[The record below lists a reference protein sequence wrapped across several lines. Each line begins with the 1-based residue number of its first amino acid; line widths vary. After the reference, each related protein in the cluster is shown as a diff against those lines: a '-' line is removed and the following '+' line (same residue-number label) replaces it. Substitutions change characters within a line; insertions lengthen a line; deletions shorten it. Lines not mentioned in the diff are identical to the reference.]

1 MQRETHQI
9 YQSSYRVC
17 PARRWVHF
25 VKNIHKLAHQA
36 KRPCTHC
43 RGRGERRELR
53 RTKRRRKSS
62 INWKLWKVCFGPDF
76 GGNRRIKF
84 LKFQPTL
91 YSQKKKAKLHAP
103 KVAAKVLKK
112 LKQSTR
118 NTSACA
124 AVFKVRLKLV
134 FINFKCIFLF
144 RRGKLWQLG
153 EAAHSHRY
161 TL

>member
-1 MQRETHQI
+1 MPRQTL
-9 YQSSYRVC
+9 SSFCKKIFINLR
-17 PARRWVHF
+17 
-25 VKNIHKLAHQA
+25 IKLNDLVPTAE
-36 KRPCTHC
+36 
-43 RGRGERRELR
+43 GGGRRELR

-91 YSQKKKAKLHAP
+91 YDQKKAKLHAP

-124 AVFKVRLKLV
+124 AAVSKVRLKLV
-134 FINFKCIFLF
+134 FINFKCIFSF

-161 TL
+161 TLQLKDAIRQDVS